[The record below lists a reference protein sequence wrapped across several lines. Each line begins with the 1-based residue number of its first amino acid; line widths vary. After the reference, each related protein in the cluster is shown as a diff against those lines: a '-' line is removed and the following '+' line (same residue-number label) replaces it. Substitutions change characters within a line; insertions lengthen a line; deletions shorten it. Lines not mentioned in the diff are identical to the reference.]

1 MLDTLFRRATAPLLL
16 TTLALLGCQSKYAPT
31 DPTNSPQKI
40 ADYLAGGWT
49 ATVERHPEEQSV
61 RGPNGAM
68 NLSVGKVQGNQA
80 AISGLASRVR
90 FDGTVTMLSGDEA
103 QALATEMDTQIQ
115 AEGGPWP
122 DEAFDDSVSPASGP
136 VHAKLAFTTGDFEL
150 RTPQGSRT
158 VKGPLN
164 WTGVLRAGVLYGR
177 VTNPAGQSTRW
188 YATKNDVRSAVR
200 IRDW

>member
-1 MLDTLFRRATAPLLL
+1 MRDNVFRPAMTPLLL
-16 TTLALLGCQSKYAPT
+16 LALAVIGCQSKYSAT
-31 DPTNSPQKI
+31 DPTNSAQKI
-40 ADYLAGGWT
+40 ADYLEGGWT
-49 ATVERHPEEQSV
+49 ATVERHPDEQSV

-90 FDGTVTMLSGDEA
+90 FDGTVTMLSGEA
-103 QALATEMDTQIQ
+103 SETAAAEMDSQMQ

-122 DEAFDDSVSPASGP
+122 NAAFDDSISPASGP

-150 RTPQGSRT
+150 RTPEGSRT

-177 VTNPAGQSTRW
+177 VSNPAGMSTRW

-200 IRDW
+200 LRS